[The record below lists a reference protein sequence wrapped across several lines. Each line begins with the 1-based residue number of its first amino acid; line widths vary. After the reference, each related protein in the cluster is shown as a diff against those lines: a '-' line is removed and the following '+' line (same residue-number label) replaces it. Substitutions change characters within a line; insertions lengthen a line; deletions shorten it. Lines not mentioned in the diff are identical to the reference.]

1 LFLFKKIAG
10 ELLAPLSVVLVAAAV
25 GLVLLWFT
33 RRQRLG
39 KLVATAAF
47 LLLIT
52 MAYGWLGGPALHA
65 LERDY
70 APMASPPA
78 GIKWI
83 VVLGGG
89 AYADPELPTLWR
101 AHEATLARTVE
112 GVRLQRRLPDAKLVL
127 SGGPVFGSGSDAEVM
142 SAMAIELGV
151 ARERIVMEG
160 ASTDTEGQARVVRE
174 LLKGERCI
182 LVTSAV
188 HMRRSLALFRKQGI
202 DALPAPTH
210 YLSQSSP
217 GIRPGDFFPR
227 AGRIQGADAAAHEFL
242 GLAWHWLT
250 GRI

>member
-10 ELLAPLSVVLVAAAV
+10 ELLAPLSVVLVAATV

-39 KLVATAAF
+39 KLIATAAF
-47 LLLIT
+47 LLLVT
-52 MAYGWLGGPALHA
+52 LAYGWLGCPALQA
-65 LERDY
+65 LEREY
-70 APMASPPA
+70 APMASPPP

-89 AYADPELPTLWR
+89 ASSDPDLPPLWR
-101 AHEATLARTVE
+101 ASDATLARAVE
-112 GVRLQRRLPDAKLVL
+112 GVRLHRQLPDARLVF
-127 SGGPVFGSGSDAEVM
+127 SGGAVFGSGSDAETM
-142 SAMAIELGV
+142 SALALGLGV
-151 ARERIVMEG
+151 ARERIVNEG
-160 ASTDTEGQARVVRE
+160 VSEDTESQARVIRE
-174 LLKGERCI
+174 MLKGEPCI

-210 YLSQSSP
+210 YLSQSNA
-217 GIRPGDFFPR
+217 GIQPADFFPR
-227 AGRIQGADAAAHEFL
+227 PGRIRGADAAAHEYL

-250 GRI
+250 DRI